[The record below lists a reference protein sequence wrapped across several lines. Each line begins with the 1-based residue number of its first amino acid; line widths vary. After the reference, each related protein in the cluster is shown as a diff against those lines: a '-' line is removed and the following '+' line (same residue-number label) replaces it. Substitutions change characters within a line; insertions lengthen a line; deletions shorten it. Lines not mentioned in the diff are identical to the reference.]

1 MGQIVFTF
9 DEEGNTNMKV
19 ENVNGASCKNITK
32 PFEKN
37 LGVITSS
44 TNTVD
49 FYKNE
54 ETNVIKKLI

>member
-19 ENVNGASCKNITK
+19 ENINGTSCKEITK

-44 TNTVD
+44 KNTMD
-49 FYKNE
+49 FYKSNIVN
-54 ETNVIKKLI
+54 TIKK